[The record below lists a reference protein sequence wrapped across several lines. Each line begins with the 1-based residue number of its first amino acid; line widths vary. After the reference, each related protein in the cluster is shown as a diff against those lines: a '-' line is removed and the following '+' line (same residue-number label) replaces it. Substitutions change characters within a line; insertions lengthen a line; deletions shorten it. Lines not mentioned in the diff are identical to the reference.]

1 MPKIPTYDQLG
12 QRVKAPTTQIG
23 VRADTQAFVGAQLA
37 TADLFKKAGNL
48 AYEFGMKEK
57 EENTKAAFN
66 ELKTQYNNEVNDLI
80 RNDKSTSTV
89 EIQDK
94 LNLFNK
100 NFEKNYAKKNLTP
113 NQLKSIKTQM
123 ILHQGNKM
131 QVGKNLAFDRGRD
144 YNSTL
149 HNNSLINLSM
159 EISKLSDGNPLKEA
173 MIQEAREIY
182 TTATENGETANLNVK
197 TFAEFEQ
204 GVRLDEYS
212 LLSRNA
218 KSIGEINDLE
228 ARLETDTLPY
238 SDRVN
243 VENLLKQNKNRVL
256 NEYSE
261 AISMEI
267 FDSTKEEFL
276 DDKLYK
282 EKLDQILKKGK
293 IETVNAKGQAI
304 TIDISKLTSS
314 QLMQLYNISENKR
327 IRLESAELN
336 NIKNTEIAK
345 AQNMSLSEIEQRL
358 KDIDNGKYLPQI
370 KNFNARQSMK
380 NIYSDVQ
387 KKRQIEDIATAKQN
401 TKTIVDNIGL
411 DNGISESTDELITQT
426 QNILRL
432 TDNIEELNNFNFQI
446 DVATK
451 SSAIFSTTQFSSE
464 TDKRNAETLA
474 LNDARDEKDP
484 GKRSLKL
491 AIYNELVK
499 KNTND
504 RALFVKDPVDYLQRG
519 LKRELSGSERMSMQ
533 KTMGIVGSKLRI
545 MSDNE
550 IKAFNS
556 AFTNAQ
562 TFEEKSQI
570 GEEFISKFGPQ
581 YENLVMK
588 NLVQRSVISKVESLM
603 LSDPKNPQMNFI
615 MTANSPEQIKETE
628 KSEYKKTS
636 KNGKSLMQ
644 SVRQQLEK
652 YNNSLVGKAYQGE
665 AEANIGNPANN
676 HIRDTENIVYNTAA
690 LLLQR
695 GKYSPNNAAE
705 MAYKMVLGESHDFF
719 EINNKYIRVEKGL
732 GINTEGVKG
741 VLQFILNDKEFLVDR
756 IVSPP
761 QEGID
766 ETVTNKTYVDRLAS
780 EGSWRTTVDNQSVY
794 LIDNT
799 GNMVRRKVEEQ
810 PTDVG
815 GVSSLVDPQSPF
827 VVIRLDQLNLI
838 ARDIETAETKA
849 APLGGALFKQKEVR
863 EEILKTKARF

>member
-23 VRADTQAFVGAQLA
+23 VRADSQAFVGAQLA
-37 TADLFKKAGNL
+37 TADLFKKAGNI

-57 EENTKAAFN
+57 EENTKAAFA
-66 ELKTQYNNEVNDLI
+66 ELKTQYNNEVNDVI
-80 RNDKSTSTV
+80 RNSKATSTL
-89 EIQDK
+89 EAENELK
-94 LNLFNK
+94 EFNTK
-100 NFEKNYAKKNLTP
+100 FEKKYAKKNLTP

-131 QVGKNLAFDRGRD
+131 QAGKNLAFDRGRD
-144 YNSTL
+144 NNSTL

-182 TTATENGETANLNVK
+182 TTATENGETGNLGVK
-197 TFAEFEQ
+197 TFAEFEK
-204 GVRLDEYS
+204 GVRLNEYS

-218 KSIGEINDLE
+218 KNIGEINDLQ

-243 VENLLKQNKNRVL
+243 VENLLKESKNRVL

-267 FDSTKEEFL
+267 FDSSKEDFL
-276 DDKLYK
+276 DDKRYK
-282 EKLDQILKKGK
+282 EKLDQILKRGK

-304 TIDISKLTSS
+304 TIDTSKLTSS

-327 IRLESAELN
+327 IRLESEELN
-336 NIKNTEIAK
+336 NIKNTEISN

-411 DNGISESTDELITQT
+411 DNGISESTNELITQT
-426 QNILRL
+426 QDILRL
-432 TDNIEELNNFNFQI
+432 TDNREELNNFNFQI

-464 TDKRNAETLA
+464 TDKRNAETSA
-474 LNDARDEKDP
+474 LSDARDEKDP
-484 GKRSLKL
+484 EKRSLKL

-519 LKRELSGSERMSMQ
+519 LKRELLGSERISMQ

-562 TFEEKSQI
+562 TFDEKSQI

-603 LSDPKNPQMNFI
+603 LSDPKNPHMNFI
-615 MTANSPEQIKETE
+615 MTSNSPEQIKDTE
-628 KSEYKKTS
+628 KSDYKKTS

-652 YNNSLVGKAYQGE
+652 YNNSLIGRAYQGE
-665 AEANIGNPANN
+665 AEANMGNPANN
-676 HIRDTENIVYNTAA
+676 HIMDTENIVYNTAA

-695 GKYSPNNAAE
+695 GKSSPNNAAE
-705 MAYKMVLGESHDFF
+705 MAYKMVLGDSNDFF
-719 EINNKYIRVEKGL
+719 EINNKYVRVEKGL

-761 QEGID
+761 EEGID

-780 EGSWRTTVDNQSVY
+780 QGSWRTTVDNQSVY

-815 GVSSLVDPQSPF
+815 GISSLVDPQSPF
-827 VVIRLDQLNLI
+827 IVIRLDQLNLI
-838 ARDIETAETKA
+838 ARDIEVAETEA

>member
-23 VRADTQAFVGAQLA
+23 VRADSQAFVGAQLA
-37 TADLFKKAGNL
+37 TADLFKKAGNI

-57 EENTKAAFN
+57 EENTKAAFA
-66 ELKTQYNNEVNDLI
+66 ELKTQYNNEVNDVI
-80 RNDKSTSTV
+80 RNSKATSTL
-89 EIQDK
+89 EAENELKQ
-94 LNLFNK
+94 FNAK
-100 NFEKNYAKKNLTP
+100 FEKNYAKKNLTP
-113 NQLKSIKTQM
+113 NELKSIKTQM

-131 QVGKNLAFDRGRD
+131 QAGKNLAFDRGRD
-144 YNSTL
+144 NNSTL

-182 TTATENGETANLNVK
+182 TTATENGETGNLGVK
-197 TFAEFEQ
+197 TFAEFEK
-204 GVRLDEYS
+204 GVRLNEYS

-218 KSIGEINDLE
+218 KNIGEINDLQ
-228 ARLETDTLPY
+228 ARLEADTLPY
-238 SDRVN
+238 PDRVD
-243 VENLLKQNKNRVL
+243 VENLLKESKNRVL

-261 AISMEI
+261 AISMQI
-267 FDSTKEEFL
+267 FDSSKEDFL

-282 EKLDQILKKGK
+282 EKLDQILKRGK

-304 TIDISKLTSS
+304 TIDTSKLTSS

-327 IRLESAELN
+327 IRLESEELN
-336 NIKNTEIAK
+336 SIKNTEISN

-411 DNGISESTDELITQT
+411 DNGISESTNELITQT
-426 QNILRL
+426 QDILRL
-432 TDNIEELNNFNFQI
+432 TDNREELNNFNFQI

-464 TDKRNAETLA
+464 TDKRNAETSA
-474 LNDARDEKDP
+474 LSDARDEKDP
-484 GKRSLKL
+484 EKRSLKL

-519 LKRELSGSERMSMQ
+519 LKKELLGSERISMQ

-562 TFEEKSQI
+562 TFDEKSKI
-570 GEEFISKFGPQ
+570 GEGFISKFGPQ

-603 LSDPKNPQMNFI
+603 LSDPKNPHMNFI
-615 MTANSPEQIKETE
+615 MTSNSPEQIKDTE
-628 KSEYKKTS
+628 KSDYKKTS
-636 KNGKSLMQ
+636 KNGKSLMK

-652 YNNSLVGKAYQGE
+652 YNNSLIGRAYQGE
-665 AEANIGNPANN
+665 AEANMGNPANN
-676 HIRDTENIVYNTAA
+676 HIMDTENIVYNTAA

-695 GKYSPNNAAE
+695 GKSSPNNAAK
-705 MAYKMVLGESHDFF
+705 MAYEMVLGDSNDFF
-719 EINNKYIRVEKGL
+719 EINNKYVRVEKGL

-761 QEGID
+761 EEGTD

-780 EGSWRTTVDNQSVY
+780 QGSWRTTVDNQSVY

-815 GVSSLVDPQSPF
+815 GISSLVDPQSPF
-827 VVIRLDQLNLI
+827 IVIRLDQLNLI
-838 ARDIETAETKA
+838 ARDIEVAETEA

>member
-37 TADLFKKAGNL
+37 TADLFKKAGNI

-57 EENTKAAFN
+57 EENTKAAFA

-80 RNDKSTSTV
+80 RNSKATSTL
-89 EIQDK
+89 EAENELKDYNTK
-94 LNLFNK
+94 
-100 NFEKNYAKKNLTP
+100 FERNYAKKNLTP
-113 NQLKSIKTQM
+113 NELKSIKTQM

-144 YNSTL
+144 NNSTL

-182 TTATENGETANLNVK
+182 TTATENGETGNLGVK
-197 TFAEFEQ
+197 TFAEFEK
-204 GVRLDEYS
+204 GVRLNEYS

-218 KSIGEINDLE
+218 KNIGEINDLQ

-243 VENLLKQNKNRVL
+243 VENLLKESKNRVL

-267 FDSTKEEFL
+267 FDSSKEDFL
-276 DDKLYK
+276 DDKRYK
-282 EKLDQILKKGK
+282 EKLDQILKRGK

-304 TIDISKLTSS
+304 TIDTSKLTSS

-327 IRLESAELN
+327 IRLESEELN
-336 NIKNTEIAK
+336 NIKNTEISN

-411 DNGISESTDELITQT
+411 DNGISESTNELITQT
-426 QNILRL
+426 QDILRL
-432 TDNIEELNNFNFQI
+432 TDNREELNNFNFQI

-464 TDKRNAETLA
+464 TDKRNAETSA
-474 LNDARDEKDP
+474 LSDARDEKDP
-484 GKRSLKL
+484 EKRSLKL

-519 LKRELSGSERMSMQ
+519 LKRELLGSERISMQ

-562 TFEEKSQI
+562 TFDEKSQI

-603 LSDPKNPQMNFI
+603 LSDPKNPHMNFI
-615 MTANSPEQIKETE
+615 MTSNSPEQIKDTE
-628 KSEYKKTS
+628 KSDYKKTS

-652 YNNSLVGKAYQGE
+652 YNNSLIGRAYQGE
-665 AEANIGNPANN
+665 AEANMGNPANN
-676 HIRDTENIVYNTAA
+676 HIMDTENIVYNTAA

-695 GKYSPNNAAE
+695 GKSSPNNAAE
-705 MAYKMVLGESHDFF
+705 MAYKMVLGDSNDFF
-719 EINNKYIRVEKGL
+719 EINNKYVRVEKGL

-761 QEGID
+761 EEGID

-780 EGSWRTTVDNQSVY
+780 QGSWRTTVDNQSVY

-815 GVSSLVDPQSPF
+815 GISSLVDPQSPF
-827 VVIRLDQLNLI
+827 IVIRLDQLNLI
-838 ARDIETAETKA
+838 ARDIEVAETEA

>member
-37 TADLFKKAGNL
+37 TADLFKQAGNI

-57 EENTKAAFN
+57 EENTKAAFA

-80 RNDKSTSTV
+80 RNSKARSTLDA
-89 EIQDK
+89 ENELKDY
-94 LNLFNK
+94 NRR
-100 NFEKNYAKKNLTP
+100 FEKNYAKKNLTP

-123 ILHQGNKM
+123 LLHQGNKM
-131 QVGKNLAFDRGRD
+131 QTGKNLAFDRGRD

-159 EISKLSDGNPLKEA
+159 EISKLSDGNPLKGA
-173 MIQEAREIY
+173 LIQEARDIY

-197 TFAEFEQ
+197 TFAEFEK
-204 GVRLDEYS
+204 GVRLNEYS

-218 KSIGEINDLE
+218 KNIGEINDLQ

-243 VENLLKQNKNRVL
+243 VENLLKESKNRVL

-261 AISMEI
+261 AISMQI
-267 FDSTKEEFL
+267 FDSSKEDFL

-282 EKLDQILKKGK
+282 EKLDQILKRGK

-304 TIDISKLTSS
+304 TIDTSKLTSS

-327 IRLESAELN
+327 IRLESEELN
-336 NIKNTEIAK
+336 NIKNTEIAN
-345 AQNMSLSEIEQRL
+345 AQTMSLSEIEQRL
-358 KDIDNGKYLPQI
+358 KDIDNGEYLPQI

-411 DNGISESTDELITQT
+411 DNGISESTNELITQT
-426 QNILRL
+426 QDILRL

-464 TDKRNAETLA
+464 TDKRNAETSA
-474 LNDARDEKDP
+474 LTDARDEKDP
-484 GKRSLKL
+484 EKRSLKL

-519 LKRELSGSERMSMQ
+519 LKRELLGSERISMQ

-603 LSDPKNPQMNFI
+603 LSDPKNPHMNFI
-615 MTANSPEQIKETE
+615 MTSNSPEQIKDTE
-628 KSEYKKTS
+628 NSDYKKTS

-652 YNNSLVGKAYQGE
+652 YNNSLIGRAYQGE
-665 AEANIGNPANN
+665 AEANMGNPANN
-676 HIRDTENIVYNTAA
+676 HIMDTENIVYNTAA

-695 GKYSPNNAAE
+695 GKSSPNNAAE
-705 MAYKMVLGESHDFF
+705 IAYKMVLGDSHDFF
-719 EINNKYIRVEKGL
+719 EINNKYVRVEKGL

-756 IVSPP
+756 VISPP
-761 QEGID
+761 KEGTD

-815 GVSSLVDPQSPF
+815 GISSLVDPQSPF

-838 ARDIETAETKA
+838 AREIEVAETKA

>member
-37 TADLFKKAGNL
+37 TADLFKKAGNI

-57 EENTKAAFN
+57 EENTKAAFA

-80 RNDKSTSTV
+80 RNSKATSTL
-89 EIQDK
+89 EAENE
-94 LNLFNK
+94 L
-100 NFEKNYAKKNLTP
+100 KNYNKKFERNYTKKNLTP

-149 HNNSLINLSM
+149 HNNSLTNLSM
-159 EISKLSDGNPLKEA
+159 EISNLADGNPLKEA

-182 TTATENGETANLNVK
+182 TTATENGETAKLNVK
-197 TFAEFEQ
+197 TFAEFEK
-204 GVRLDEYS
+204 GVRLNEYS

-218 KSIGEINDLE
+218 KNIGEINDLE
-228 ARLETDTLPY
+228 ARLKTDTLPY

-243 VENLLKQNKNRVL
+243 VENLLKESKNRVL

-267 FDSTKEEFL
+267 FDSSKEDFL

-282 EKLDQILKKGK
+282 EKLDQILKRGK

-304 TIDISKLTSS
+304 TIDTSKLTSS

-327 IRLESAELN
+327 IRLESEELN

-345 AQNMSLSEIEQRL
+345 AQTMSLSEIEQRL
-358 KDIDNGKYLPQI
+358 KDIDNGEYLPQI

-380 NIYSDVQ
+380 NIYFDVQ

-411 DNGISESTDELITQT
+411 DNGISESTNELITQT
-426 QNILRL
+426 QDILRL

-464 TDKRNAETLA
+464 TDKRNAETSA
-474 LNDARDEKDP
+474 LTDAKDEKDP
-484 GKRSLKL
+484 EKRSLKL

-519 LKRELSGSERMSMQ
+519 LKRELLGSERISMQ

-588 NLVQRSVISKVESLM
+588 NLVQRSVISKAESLM
-603 LSDPKNPQMNFI
+603 LSDPKNPHMNFI
-615 MTANSPEQIKETE
+615 MTSNSPEQIKDTE
-628 KSEYKKTS
+628 KSDYKKTS

-652 YNNSLVGKAYQGE
+652 YNNSLIGRAYQGE
-665 AEANIGNPANN
+665 AEANMGNPANN
-676 HIRDTENIVYNTAA
+676 HIMDTENIVYNTAA

-695 GKYSPNNAAE
+695 GKSSPNNAAE
-705 MAYKMVLGESHDFF
+705 MAYKMVLGDSHDFF
-719 EINNKYIRVEKGL
+719 EINNKYVRVEKGL

-756 IVSPP
+756 VISPP
-761 QEGID
+761 KEGTD

-780 EGSWRTTVDNQSVY
+780 QGSWRTTVDNQSVY

-815 GVSSLVDPQSPF
+815 GISSLVDPQSPF

-838 ARDIETAETKA
+838 ARDIEVAETKA

>member
-1 MPKIPTYDQLG
+1 
-12 QRVKAPTTQIG
+12 
-23 VRADTQAFVGAQLA
+23 
-37 TADLFKKAGNL
+37 
-48 AYEFGMKEK
+48 
-57 EENTKAAFN
+57 
-66 ELKTQYNNEVNDLI
+66 
-80 RNDKSTSTV
+80 
-89 EIQDK
+89 
-94 LNLFNK
+94 
-100 NFEKNYAKKNLTP
+100 
-113 NQLKSIKTQM
+113 
-123 ILHQGNKM
+123 
-131 QVGKNLAFDRGRD
+131 
-144 YNSTL
+144 
-149 HNNSLINLSM
+149 
-159 EISKLSDGNPLKEA
+159 
-173 MIQEAREIY
+173 
-182 TTATENGETANLNVK
+182 
-197 TFAEFEQ
+197 
-204 GVRLDEYS
+204 
-212 LLSRNA
+212 
-218 KSIGEINDLE
+218 
-228 ARLETDTLPY
+228 
-238 SDRVN
+238 
-243 VENLLKQNKNRVL
+243 
-256 NEYSE
+256 
-261 AISMEI
+261 
-267 FDSTKEEFL
+267 
-276 DDKLYK
+276 
-282 EKLDQILKKGK
+282 
-293 IETVNAKGQAI
+293 
-304 TIDISKLTSS
+304 
-314 QLMQLYNISENKR
+314 
-327 IRLESAELN
+327 
-336 NIKNTEIAK
+336 
-345 AQNMSLSEIEQRL
+345 MSLSEIEQRL
-358 KDIDNGKYLPQI
+358 KDIDNGEYLPQI
-370 KNFNARQSMK
+370 KNFNARQSIK

-411 DNGISESTDELITQT
+411 DNGISESTNELITQT
-426 QNILRL
+426 QDILRL

-464 TDKRNAETLA
+464 TDKRNAETSA
-474 LNDARDEKDP
+474 LTDARDEKDP
-484 GKRSLKL
+484 EKRSLKL

-519 LKRELSGSERMSMQ
+519 LKRELLGSERISMQ

-570 GEEFISKFGPQ
+570 GEEFLSKFGPQ

-588 NLVQRSVISKVESLM
+588 NLVQRSVISKAESLM
-603 LSDPKNPQMNFI
+603 LSDPKNPHMNFI
-615 MTANSPEQIKETE
+615 MTSNSPEQIKDTE
-628 KSEYKKTS
+628 KSDYKKTS

-652 YNNSLVGKAYQGE
+652 YNNSLIGRAYQGE
-665 AEANIGNPANN
+665 AEANMGNPANN
-676 HIRDTENIVYNTAA
+676 HIMDTENIVYNTAA

-695 GKYSPNNAAE
+695 GKSSPNNAAE
-705 MAYKMVLGESHDFF
+705 MAYKMVLGDSHDFF
-719 EINNKYIRVEKGL
+719 EINNKYVRVEKGL

-756 IVSPP
+756 VISPP
-761 QEGID
+761 KEGTD

-815 GVSSLVDPQSPF
+815 GISSLVDPQSPF

-838 ARDIETAETKA
+838 ARDIEVAETKA

>member
-23 VRADTQAFVGAQLA
+23 VTADTQAFVGAQLA
-37 TADLFKKAGNL
+37 TADLFKQAGNI

-57 EENTKAAFN
+57 EENTKAAFA

-80 RNDKSTSTV
+80 RNSKATSTL
-89 EIQDK
+89 EAEDELK
-94 LNLFNK
+94 DYNRR
-100 NFEKNYAKKNLTP
+100 FERNYAKKNLTP

-149 HNNSLINLSM
+149 HNNSLTNLSM
-159 EISKLSDGNPLKEA
+159 EISKLPIGNQLREA

-182 TTATENGETANLNVK
+182 TTATENGETGNLGVK
-197 TFAEFEQ
+197 TFAEFEK
-204 GVRLDEYS
+204 GVKLNDYS
-212 LLSRNA
+212 LLASNA
-218 KSIGEINDLE
+218 KNVEEINNLKSTLE
-228 ARLETDTLPY
+228 NETLLH
-238 SDRVN
+238 SDKVN
-243 VENLLKQNKNRVL
+243 ILNQIKLNESRVL
-256 NEYSE
+256 GEYVEALSMQIYQSE
-261 AISMEI
+261 K
-267 FDSTKEEFL
+267 DVFL
-276 DDKLYK
+276 DDKKYQEGLN
-282 EKLDQILKKGK
+282 KLLKQDK

-304 TIDISKLTSS
+304 TVDLTKLSS
-314 QLMQLYNISENKR
+314 NQLRTLINLAENKR
-327 IRLESAELN
+327 IKFESEELN
-336 NIKNTEIAK
+336 DINNTEIAN
-345 AQNMSLSEIEQRL
+345 AQTMSLTEIEQRL
-358 KDIDNGKYLPQI
+358 NDIDSGKHLPEI

-380 NIYSDVQ
+380 SVYLDAQ
-387 KKRQIEDIATAKQN
+387 KKRKIEDIATAKQN
-401 TKTIVDNIGL
+401 TKTIVANIGL
-411 DNGISESTDELITQT
+411 DNGISEKTQELIDKNQD
-426 QNILRL
+426 ILRL
-432 TDNIEELNNFNFQI
+432 TDNIDELNEFNFQI
-446 DVATK
+446 EVATK
-451 SSAIFSTTQFSSE
+451 SSSLFSVTQFSSE
-464 TDKRNAETLA
+464 TDKRNAETSA
-474 LNDARDEKDP
+474 LTDARDEKDP
-484 GKRSLKL
+484 EKRSLKL

-519 LKRELSGSERMSMQ
+519 LKRELLGSERISMQ

-603 LSDPKNPQMNFI
+603 LSDPKNPHMNFI
-615 MTANSPEQIKETE
+615 MTSNSPEQIKDTE
-628 KSEYKKTS
+628 NSDYKKTS

-652 YNNSLVGKAYQGE
+652 YNNSLIGRAYQGE
-665 AEANIGNPANN
+665 AEANMGNPANN
-676 HIRDTENIVYNTAA
+676 HIMDTENIVYNTAA

-695 GKYSPNNAAE
+695 GKSSPNNAAE
-705 MAYKMVLGESHDFF
+705 IAYKMVLGDSHDFF
-719 EINNKYIRVEKGL
+719 EINNKYVRVEKGL

-756 IVSPP
+756 VISPP
-761 QEGID
+761 KEGTD

-815 GVSSLVDPQSPF
+815 GISSLVDPQSPF

-838 ARDIETAETKA
+838 AREIELAETKA

>member
-37 TADLFKKAGNL
+37 TADLFKQAGNI

-57 EENTKAAFN
+57 EENTKAAFA

-80 RNDKSTSTV
+80 RNSKARSTLDA
-89 EIQDK
+89 ENELKDY
-94 LNLFNK
+94 NRR
-100 NFEKNYAKKNLTP
+100 FEKNYAKKNLTP

-159 EISKLSDGNPLKEA
+159 EISNLADGNPLKEA

-197 TFAEFEQ
+197 TFAEFEK
-204 GVRLDEYS
+204 GVRLNEYS

-218 KSIGEINDLE
+218 KNIGEINDLQ

-243 VENLLKQNKNRVL
+243 VENLLKESKNRVL

-261 AISMEI
+261 AISMQI
-267 FDSTKEEFL
+267 FDSSKEDFL

-282 EKLDQILKKGK
+282 EKLDQILKRGK

-304 TIDISKLTSS
+304 TIDTSKLTSS

-327 IRLESAELN
+327 IRLESEELN
-336 NIKNTEIAK
+336 NIKNTEIAN
-345 AQNMSLSEIEQRL
+345 AQTMSLSEIEQRL
-358 KDIDNGKYLPQI
+358 KDIDNGEYLPQI

-411 DNGISESTDELITQT
+411 DNGISESTNELITQT
-426 QNILRL
+426 QDILRL

-464 TDKRNAETLA
+464 TDKRNAETSA
-474 LNDARDEKDP
+474 LTDARDEKDP
-484 GKRSLKL
+484 EKRSLKL

-519 LKRELSGSERMSMQ
+519 LKRELLGSERISMQ

-603 LSDPKNPQMNFI
+603 LSDPKNPHMNFI
-615 MTANSPEQIKETE
+615 MTSNSPEQIKDTE
-628 KSEYKKTS
+628 NSDYKKTS

-652 YNNSLVGKAYQGE
+652 YNNSLIGRAYQGE
-665 AEANIGNPANN
+665 AEANMGNPANN
-676 HIRDTENIVYNTAA
+676 HIMDTENIVYNTAA

-695 GKYSPNNAAE
+695 GKSSPNNAAE
-705 MAYKMVLGESHDFF
+705 IAYKMVLGDSHDFF
-719 EINNKYIRVEKGL
+719 EINNKYVRVEKGL

-756 IVSPP
+756 VISPP
-761 QEGID
+761 KEGTD

-815 GVSSLVDPQSPF
+815 GISSLVDPQSPF

-838 ARDIETAETKA
+838 AREIEVAETKA

>member
-37 TADLFKKAGNL
+37 TADLFKKAGNI

-57 EENTKAAFN
+57 EENTKAAFA

-80 RNDKSTSTV
+80 RNSKATSTL
-89 EIQDK
+89 EAEDELK
-94 LNLFNK
+94 DYNRK
-100 NFEKNYAKKNLTP
+100 FERNYAKKNLTP

-159 EISKLSDGNPLKEA
+159 EISNLADGNPLKEA

-197 TFAEFEQ
+197 TFAEFEK
-204 GVRLDEYS
+204 GVRLNEYS

-218 KSIGEINDLE
+218 KNIGEINDLQ

-243 VENLLKQNKNRVL
+243 VENLLKESKNRVL

-267 FDSTKEEFL
+267 FDSSKEDFL

-282 EKLDQILKKGK
+282 EKLDQILKRGK

-304 TIDISKLTSS
+304 TIDTSKLTSS

-327 IRLESAELN
+327 IRLESEELN
-336 NIKNTEIAK
+336 NIKNTEIAN
-345 AQNMSLSEIEQRL
+345 AQTMSLSEIEQRL
-358 KDIDNGKYLPQI
+358 KDIDNGEYLPQI
-370 KNFNARQSMK
+370 KNFNARQSIK

-411 DNGISESTDELITQT
+411 DNGISESTNELITQT
-426 QNILRL
+426 QDILRL

-464 TDKRNAETLA
+464 TDKRNAETSA
-474 LNDARDEKDP
+474 LTDARDEKDP
-484 GKRSLKL
+484 EKRSLKL

-519 LKRELSGSERMSMQ
+519 LKRELLGSERISMQ

-570 GEEFISKFGPQ
+570 GEEFLSKFGPQ

-588 NLVQRSVISKVESLM
+588 NLVQRSVISKAESLM
-603 LSDPKNPQMNFI
+603 LSDPKNPHMNFI
-615 MTANSPEQIKETE
+615 MTSNSPEQIKDTE
-628 KSEYKKTS
+628 KSDYKKTS

-652 YNNSLVGKAYQGE
+652 YNNSLIGRAYQGE
-665 AEANIGNPANN
+665 AEANMGNPANN
-676 HIRDTENIVYNTAA
+676 HIMDTENIVYNTAA

-695 GKYSPNNAAE
+695 GKSSPNNAAE
-705 MAYKMVLGESHDFF
+705 MAYKMVLGDSHDFF
-719 EINNKYIRVEKGL
+719 EINNKYVRVEKGL

-761 QEGID
+761 KEGTD
-766 ETVTNKTYVDRLAS
+766 ETVTNKTYVDRLSS

-815 GVSSLVDPQSPF
+815 GISSLVDPQSPF

-838 ARDIETAETKA
+838 ARDIEVAETKA

>member
-37 TADLFKKAGNL
+37 TADLFKKAGNI

-57 EENTKAAFN
+57 EENTKAAFA

-80 RNDKSTSTV
+80 RNSKATSTL
-89 EIQDK
+89 EAENE
-94 LNLFNK
+94 L
-100 NFEKNYAKKNLTP
+100 KNYNKKFERNYTKKNLTP

-149 HNNSLINLSM
+149 HNNSLTNLSM
-159 EISKLSDGNPLKEA
+159 EISNLADGNPLKEA

-182 TTATENGETANLNVK
+182 TTATENGETAKLNVK
-197 TFAEFEQ
+197 TFAEFEK
-204 GVRLDEYS
+204 GVRLNEYS

-218 KSIGEINDLE
+218 KNIGEINDLE
-228 ARLETDTLPY
+228 ARLKTDTLPY

-243 VENLLKQNKNRVL
+243 VENLLKESKNRVL

-267 FDSTKEEFL
+267 FDSSKEDFL

-282 EKLDQILKKGK
+282 EKLDQILKRGK

-304 TIDISKLTSS
+304 TIDTSKLTSS

-327 IRLESAELN
+327 IRLESEELN

-345 AQNMSLSEIEQRL
+345 AQTMSLSEIEQRL
-358 KDIDNGKYLPQI
+358 KDIDNGEYLPQI

-380 NIYSDVQ
+380 NIYFDVQ

-411 DNGISESTDELITQT
+411 DNGISESTNELITQT
-426 QNILRL
+426 QDILRL

-464 TDKRNAETLA
+464 TDKRNAETSA
-474 LNDARDEKDP
+474 LTDARDEKDP
-484 GKRSLKL
+484 EKRSLKL

-519 LKRELSGSERMSMQ
+519 LKRELLGSERISMQ

-588 NLVQRSVISKVESLM
+588 NLVQRSVISKAESLM
-603 LSDPKNPQMNFI
+603 LSDPKNPHMNFI
-615 MTANSPEQIKETE
+615 MTSNSPEQIKDTE
-628 KSEYKKTS
+628 KSDYKKTS

-652 YNNSLVGKAYQGE
+652 YNNSLIGRAYQGE
-665 AEANIGNPANN
+665 AEANMGNPANN
-676 HIRDTENIVYNTAA
+676 HIMDTENIVYNTAA

-695 GKYSPNNAAE
+695 GKSSPNNAAE
-705 MAYKMVLGESHDFF
+705 MAYKMVLGDSHDFF
-719 EINNKYIRVEKGL
+719 EINNKYVRVEKGL

-756 IVSPP
+756 VISPP
-761 QEGID
+761 KEGTD

-780 EGSWRTTVDNQSVY
+780 QGSWRTTVDNQSVY

-815 GVSSLVDPQSPF
+815 GISSLVDPQSPF

-838 ARDIETAETKA
+838 ARDIEVAETKA

>member
-37 TADLFKKAGNL
+37 TADLFKKAGNI

-57 EENTKAAFN
+57 EENTKAAFA

-80 RNDKSTSTV
+80 RNSKATSTL
-89 EIQDK
+89 EAEDELK
-94 LNLFNK
+94 DYNRK
-100 NFEKNYAKKNLTP
+100 FERNYAKKNLTP

-159 EISKLSDGNPLKEA
+159 EISNLADGNPLKEA

-182 TTATENGETANLNVK
+182 TTATENGETAKLNVK
-197 TFAEFEQ
+197 TFAEFEK
-204 GVRLDEYS
+204 GVRLNEYS

-218 KSIGEINDLE
+218 KNIGEINDLQ

-243 VENLLKQNKNRVL
+243 VENLLKESKNRVL

-267 FDSTKEEFL
+267 FDSSKEDFL

-282 EKLDQILKKGK
+282 EKLDQILKRGK

-304 TIDISKLTSS
+304 TIDTSKLTSS

-327 IRLESAELN
+327 IRLESEELN
-336 NIKNTEIAK
+336 NIKNTEIAN
-345 AQNMSLSEIEQRL
+345 AQTMSLSEIEQRL
-358 KDIDNGKYLPQI
+358 KDIDNGEYLPQI
-370 KNFNARQSMK
+370 KNFNARQSIK

-411 DNGISESTDELITQT
+411 DNGISESTNELITQT
-426 QNILRL
+426 QDILRL

-464 TDKRNAETLA
+464 TDKRNAETSA
-474 LNDARDEKDP
+474 LTDARDEKDP
-484 GKRSLKL
+484 EKRSLKL

-519 LKRELSGSERMSMQ
+519 LKRELLGSERISMQ

-570 GEEFISKFGPQ
+570 GEEFLSKFGPQ

-588 NLVQRSVISKVESLM
+588 NLVQRSVISKAESLM
-603 LSDPKNPQMNFI
+603 LSDPKNPHMNFI
-615 MTANSPEQIKETE
+615 MTSNSPEQIKDTE
-628 KSEYKKTS
+628 KSDYKKTS

-652 YNNSLVGKAYQGE
+652 YNNSLIGRAYQGE
-665 AEANIGNPANN
+665 AEANMGNPANN
-676 HIRDTENIVYNTAA
+676 HIMDTENIVYNTAA

-695 GKYSPNNAAE
+695 GKSSPNNAAE
-705 MAYKMVLGESHDFF
+705 MAYKMVLGDSHDFF
-719 EINNKYIRVEKGL
+719 EINNKYVRVEKGL

-756 IVSPP
+756 VISPP
-761 QEGID
+761 KEGTD
-766 ETVTNKTYVDRLAS
+766 ETVTNKTYVDRLSS

-815 GVSSLVDPQSPF
+815 GISSLVDPQSPF

-838 ARDIETAETKA
+838 ARDIEVAETKA

>member
-37 TADLFKKAGNL
+37 TADLFKKAGNI

-57 EENTKAAFN
+57 EENTKAAFA

-80 RNDKSTSTV
+80 RNSKATSTL
-89 EIQDK
+89 EAENE
-94 LNLFNK
+94 L
-100 NFEKNYAKKNLTP
+100 KNYNKKFERNYTKKNLTP

-149 HNNSLINLSM
+149 HNNSLTNLSM
-159 EISKLSDGNPLKEA
+159 EISNLADGNPLKEA

-182 TTATENGETANLNVK
+182 TTATENGETAKLNVK
-197 TFAEFEQ
+197 TFAEFEKV
-204 GVRLDEYS
+204 VRLNEYS

-218 KSIGEINDLE
+218 KNIGEINDLE
-228 ARLETDTLPY
+228 ARLKTDTLPY

-243 VENLLKQNKNRVL
+243 VENLLKESKNRVL

-267 FDSTKEEFL
+267 FDSSKEDFL

-282 EKLDQILKKGK
+282 EKLDQILKRGK

-304 TIDISKLTSS
+304 TIDTSKLTSS

-327 IRLESAELN
+327 IRLESEELN

-345 AQNMSLSEIEQRL
+345 AQTMSLSEIEQRL
-358 KDIDNGKYLPQI
+358 KDIDNGEYLPQI

-380 NIYSDVQ
+380 NIYFDVQ

-411 DNGISESTDELITQT
+411 DNGISESTNELITQT
-426 QNILRL
+426 QDILRL

-464 TDKRNAETLA
+464 TDKRNAETSA
-474 LNDARDEKDP
+474 LTDARDEKDP
-484 GKRSLKL
+484 EKRSLKL

-519 LKRELSGSERMSMQ
+519 LKRELLGSERISMQ

-588 NLVQRSVISKVESLM
+588 NLVQRSVISKAESLM
-603 LSDPKNPQMNFI
+603 LSDPKNPHMNFI
-615 MTANSPEQIKETE
+615 MTSNSPEQIKDTE
-628 KSEYKKTS
+628 KSDYKKTS

-652 YNNSLVGKAYQGE
+652 YNNSLIGRAYQGE
-665 AEANIGNPANN
+665 AEANMGNPANN
-676 HIRDTENIVYNTAA
+676 HIMDTENIVYNTAA

-695 GKYSPNNAAE
+695 GKSSPNNAAE
-705 MAYKMVLGESHDFF
+705 MAYKMVLGDSHDFF
-719 EINNKYIRVEKGL
+719 EINNKYVRVEKGL

-756 IVSPP
+756 VISPP
-761 QEGID
+761 KEGTD

-780 EGSWRTTVDNQSVY
+780 QGSWRTTVDNQSVY

-815 GVSSLVDPQSPF
+815 GISSLVDPQSPF

-838 ARDIETAETKA
+838 ARDIEVAETKA

>member
-12 QRVKAPTTQIG
+12 QRVKAPTTQFG

-37 TADLFKKAGNL
+37 TADLFKKAGNI

-57 EENTKAAFN
+57 EENTKAAFA

-80 RNDKSTSTV
+80 RNSKATSTL
-89 EIQDK
+89 EAENE
-94 LNLFNK
+94 L
-100 NFEKNYAKKNLTP
+100 KNYNKKFERNYTKKNLTP

-149 HNNSLINLSM
+149 HNNSLTNLSM
-159 EISKLSDGNPLKEA
+159 EISKLPVGNQLREA

-182 TTATENGETANLNVK
+182 TTAAENGETGNLGVT
-197 TFAEFEQ
+197 TFAEFEK
-204 GVRLDEYS
+204 GVKLNDYS
-212 LLSRNA
+212 LLASNA
-218 KSIGEINDLE
+218 KTVDEINDLKSS
-228 ARLETDTLPY
+228 LENETLLH
-238 SDRVN
+238 SDKVN
-243 VENLLKQNKNRVL
+243 IRNQIKLNESRVL
-256 NEYSE
+256 GEYVE
-261 AISMEI
+261 ALSMEI
-267 FDSTKEEFL
+267 YQNEKDVFL
-276 DDKLYK
+276 DDKKYQEGLNQ
-282 EKLDQILKKGK
+282 LLKQDK

-304 TIDISKLTSS
+304 TIDLKKLSS
-314 QLMQLYNISENKR
+314 NQLRTLVNLAENKR
-327 IRLESAELN
+327 IKFESEELN
-336 NIKNTEIAK
+336 DIKNTEIAN
-345 AQNMSLSEIEQRL
+345 AQTMSLSEIEQRL
-358 KDIDNGKYLPQI
+358 KDIDNGEYLPQI
-370 KNFNARQSMK
+370 KNFNARQSIK

-411 DNGISESTDELITQT
+411 DNGISESTNELITQT
-426 QNILRL
+426 QDILRL

-464 TDKRNAETLA
+464 TDKRNAETSA
-474 LNDARDEKDP
+474 LTDARDEKDP
-484 GKRSLKL
+484 EKRSLKL

-519 LKRELSGSERMSMQ
+519 LKRELLGSERISMQ

-603 LSDPKNPQMNFI
+603 LSDPKNPHMNFI
-615 MTANSPEQIKETE
+615 MTSNSPEQIKDTE
-628 KSEYKKTS
+628 KSDYKKTS

-652 YNNSLVGKAYQGE
+652 YNNSLIGRAYQGE
-665 AEANIGNPANN
+665 AEANMGNPANN
-676 HIRDTENIVYNTAA
+676 HIMDTENIVYNTAA

-695 GKYSPNNAAE
+695 GKSSPNNAAE
-705 MAYKMVLGESHDFF
+705 MAYKMVLGDSHDFF
-719 EINNKYIRVEKGL
+719 EINNKYVRVEKGL

-756 IVSPP
+756 VISPP
-761 QEGID
+761 KEGTD

-815 GVSSLVDPQSPF
+815 GISSLVDPQSPF

-838 ARDIETAETKA
+838 AREIEVAETKA

>member
-37 TADLFKKAGNL
+37 TADLFKKAGNI

-57 EENTKAAFN
+57 EENTKAAFA

-80 RNDKSTSTV
+80 RNSKATSTL
-89 EIQDK
+89 EAEDELK
-94 LNLFNK
+94 DYNRK
-100 NFEKNYAKKNLTP
+100 FERNYAKKNLTP

-159 EISKLSDGNPLKEA
+159 EISNLADGNPLKEA

-197 TFAEFEQ
+197 TFAEFEK
-204 GVRLDEYS
+204 GVRLNEYS

-218 KSIGEINDLE
+218 KNIGEINDLQ

-243 VENLLKQNKNRVL
+243 VENLLKESKNRVL

-267 FDSTKEEFL
+267 FDSSKEDFL

-282 EKLDQILKKGK
+282 EKLDQILKRGK

-304 TIDISKLTSS
+304 TIDTSKLTSS

-327 IRLESAELN
+327 IRLESEELN
-336 NIKNTEIAK
+336 NIKNTEIAN
-345 AQNMSLSEIEQRL
+345 AQTMSLSEIEQRL
-358 KDIDNGKYLPQI
+358 KDIDNGEYLPQI

-411 DNGISESTDELITQT
+411 DNGISESTNELITQT
-426 QNILRL
+426 QDILRL

-464 TDKRNAETLA
+464 TDKRNAETSA
-474 LNDARDEKDP
+474 LTDARDEKDP
-484 GKRSLKL
+484 EKRSLKL

-519 LKRELSGSERMSMQ
+519 LKRELLGSERISMQ

-570 GEEFISKFGPQ
+570 GEEFLSKFGPQ

-588 NLVQRSVISKVESLM
+588 NLVQRSVISKAESLM
-603 LSDPKNPQMNFI
+603 LSDPKNPHMNFI
-615 MTANSPEQIKETE
+615 MTSNSPEQIKDTE
-628 KSEYKKTS
+628 KSDYKKTS

-652 YNNSLVGKAYQGE
+652 YNNSLIGRAYQGE
-665 AEANIGNPANN
+665 AEANMGNPANN
-676 HIRDTENIVYNTAA
+676 HIMDTENIVYNTAA

-695 GKYSPNNAAE
+695 GKSSPNNAAE
-705 MAYKMVLGESHDFF
+705 MAYKMVLGDSHDFF
-719 EINNKYIRVEKGL
+719 QINNKYVRVEKGL

-761 QEGID
+761 KEGTD
-766 ETVTNKTYVDRLAS
+766 ETVTNKTYVDRLSS

-815 GVSSLVDPQSPF
+815 GISSLVDPQSPF

-838 ARDIETAETKA
+838 ARDIEVAETKA

>member
-12 QRVKAPTTQIG
+12 QRVKAPTTQFG

-37 TADLFKKAGNL
+37 TADLFKKAGNI

-57 EENTKAAFN
+57 EENTKAAFA

-80 RNDKSTSTV
+80 RNSKATSTL
-89 EIQDK
+89 EAEDELK
-94 LNLFNK
+94 DYNRK
-100 NFEKNYAKKNLTP
+100 FERNYAKKNLTP

-159 EISKLSDGNPLKEA
+159 EISNLADGNPLKEA

-197 TFAEFEQ
+197 TFAEFEK
-204 GVRLDEYS
+204 GVRLNEYS

-218 KSIGEINDLE
+218 KNIGEINDLE
-228 ARLETDTLPY
+228 ARLKTDTLPY

-243 VENLLKQNKNRVL
+243 VENLLKESKNRVL

-267 FDSTKEEFL
+267 FDSSKEDFL

-282 EKLDQILKKGK
+282 EKLDQILKRGK

-304 TIDISKLTSS
+304 TIDTSKLTSS

-327 IRLESAELN
+327 IRLESEELN
-336 NIKNTEIAK
+336 NIKNTEIAN
-345 AQNMSLSEIEQRL
+345 AQTMSLSEIEQRL
-358 KDIDNGKYLPQI
+358 KDIDNGEYLPQI
-370 KNFNARQSMK
+370 KNFNARQSIK

-411 DNGISESTDELITQT
+411 DNGISESTNELITQT
-426 QNILRL
+426 QDILRL

-464 TDKRNAETLA
+464 TDKRNAETSA
-474 LNDARDEKDP
+474 LTDARDEKDP
-484 GKRSLKL
+484 EKRSLKL

-519 LKRELSGSERMSMQ
+519 LKKELLGSERISMQ

-588 NLVQRSVISKVESLM
+588 NLVQRSVISKAESLM
-603 LSDPKNPQMNFI
+603 LSDPKNPHMNFI
-615 MTANSPEQIKETE
+615 MTSNSPEQIKDTE
-628 KSEYKKTS
+628 KSDYKKTS

-652 YNNSLVGKAYQGE
+652 YNNSLIGRAYQGE
-665 AEANIGNPANN
+665 AEANMGNPANN
-676 HIRDTENIVYNTAA
+676 HIMDTENIVYNTAA

-695 GKYSPNNAAE
+695 GKSSPNNAAE
-705 MAYKMVLGESHDFF
+705 MAYKMVLGDSHDFF
-719 EINNKYIRVEKGL
+719 EINNKYVRVEKGL

-756 IVSPP
+756 VISPP
-761 QEGID
+761 KEGTD
-766 ETVTNKTYVDRLAS
+766 ETVTNKTYVDRLSS

-815 GVSSLVDPQSPF
+815 GISSLVDPQSPF

-838 ARDIETAETKA
+838 ARDIEVAETKA